1 MSKAIRMN
9 ANIFVVIL
17 GISLVLLFLLS
28 CASRET
34 EPKEEEGK
42 PLQEKVLS
50 PIPQTPQLSK
60 NDQQKLMEMAHKT
73 LEASFTQKKVE
84 IPEGNEENPLQ
95 KYGVFVTLKKEGEL
109 RGCIGHITPQ
119 GDLFQ
124 EVTDC
129 TLLAA
134 FHDNR
139 FPPVEKSEVADI
151 SMEISLLSPMEEL
164 YSLDD
169 MELGVDGI
177 LVVRGNNRGI
187 LLPQVALEESMS
199 KEEFVSIASMKA
211 GLGLNGWRAPGTN
224 LYRFRVL
231 IISDS

>member
-9 ANIFVVIL
+9 ANIFIVIL
-17 GISLVLLFLLS
+17 GISLVLLLLLS

-34 EPKEEEGK
+34 EPKEEK

-95 KYGVFVTLKKEGEL
+95 KYGVFVTLKRGEKL

-134 FHDNR
+134 FNDNR
-139 FPPVEKSEVADI
+139 FPPVEKSEIADI

-177 LVVRGNNRGI
+177 LVIRGNNRGI

-199 KEEFVSIASMKA
+199 KEEFISIASMKA